1 MSMSKVARIY
11 RPAKNAMQSGRGKIK
26 KWVLEFTPSA
36 ARFADPLMGWT
47 GSSDT
52 DQQVTLKFDDKEGAI
67 AYCEA
72 NGIDFR
78 VSEPK
83 ERKLILKTYA
93 DNFGYTRVRG

>member
-1 MSMSKVARIY
+1 MSMSTIAKIY
-11 RPAKNAMQSGRGKIK
+11 RPAKNAMQSGRGKIRN
-26 KWVLEFTPSA
+26 WVLEYTPTS

-52 DQQVTLKFDDKEGAI
+52 NQQITLKFDDKQGAI

-72 NGIDFR
+72 NGIEFR

-83 ERKLILKTYA
+83 ERKLIMKTYA
-93 DNFGYTRVRG
+93 NNFSFTRIRG